1 MLLTVFIN
9 GRAKLPENCEAW
21 NADFDRQTEKS
32 VEDKRMATDLSIENF
47 GSMIDNII
55 AGICFFEYENGKFT
69 PIYINEGFFRMLG
82 YSRVQGMKY
91 VNKVDRSIIPEDLP
105 TFYQAIEDVLKDDG
119 VVDVE
124 FRSVTGNGG
133 LRWLHLRANLYA
145 REGKKYTI
153 VSIVEDV
160 TERKTVEEELQRQAE
175 RLHILSEAEGEKI
188 IDYNVKTDVMTIRA
202 SDDYGMAEDEI
213 LNKYLEKFDESTIFE
228 EDVPYYRAVLDGLMR
243 SPKHDTIEFRVKR
256 FDKDFTWYQLNLT
269 SLLGAE
275 GYVTRIV
282 GRMINI
288 HERKMREMEL
298 LLRAEKDALTGLYN
312 QGATEQLIRSAI
324 EDSGENDLSAMMIID
339 LDNFKEANDLLGHAN
354 GDQLLEQAAGMLDD
368 MFKGGDVIGRI
379 GGDEFLVYMRNL
391 TTISD
396 ADEMAGNIVKK
407 LKFDYDFEG
416 QPIRVTCSV
425 GVAVYP
431 YHGET
436 YEALF
441 EKADRAV
448 YTVKANGKEGY
459 RVYHAASTTVYHA
472 NRKVGYDM
480 AKTLDSERNIEDQVM
495 QILFEDRVLESALRS
510 SIELMTAKYQFH
522 RGYICGNDSLP
533 ISRTI
538 QFSVKG
544 YATGKESDEHYELK
558 RAVNEILYAFF
569 PSVTMIHDYDLVAEE
584 MRDFF
589 RAEGIKSMLYYP
601 LTSKGEFQ
609 GAIVFENH
617 EDVQME
623 LKKSEMEEI
632 RSLFRIMEANIL
644 QIGLMDRLQN
654 FVTQVAVFDNLDSY
668 VYVVNRDTYEISFIN
683 KKVVMNSPDVKIG
696 DICYKALQ
704 NRETPCE
711 NCILKNLDKT
721 DAHCRCTEELFNYSL
736 RSWTRSSASWLEC
749 REEGGLVLINSFDIS
764 EYFMG

>member
-1 MLLTVFIN
+1 
-9 GRAKLPENCEAW
+9 
-21 NADFDRQTEKS
+21 
-32 VEDKRMATDLSIENF
+32 MAIDLSIENF

-55 AGICFFEYENGKFT
+55 AGICFFEYEDGEMT
-69 PIYINEGFFRMLG
+69 PIFVNEGFFRMLG

-91 VNKVDRSIIPEDLP
+91 LEKVERSIIPDDLP
-105 TFYQAIEDVLKDDG
+105 TYRQAIRDVLKDDG
-119 VVDVE
+119 VVDTE
-124 FRSVTGNGG
+124 FRTVTGSGN
-133 LRWLHLRANLYA
+133 LRWLHVRGNLYA
-145 REGKKYTI
+145 REGRKYTI
-153 VSIVEDV
+153 VSVIEDV
-160 TERKTVEEELQRQAE
+160 TERKNVEEELQRQAE

-188 IDYNVKTDVMTIRA
+188 IDYNAKTDVMIIRTN
-202 SDDYGMAEDEI
+202 DEYGMAQDEI
-213 LNKYLEKFDESTIFE
+213 HSRYMQRFNTAMIYK
-228 EDVPYYRAVLDGLMR
+228 EDVAYYKAVLESLLK
-243 SPKHDTIEFRVKR
+243 SPKHDTIEFRIKR
-256 FDKDFTWYQLNLT
+256 FDDDYTWYQANLT

-288 HERKMREMEL
+288 HDKKLKEMEL
-298 LLRAEKDALTGLYN
+298 LVRAEKDALTGIYN
-312 QGATEQLIRSAI
+312 QGATEQLIHNAI
-324 EDSGENDLSAMMIID
+324 EGSKENDLSALMIID

-354 GDQLLEQAAGMLDD
+354 GDELLGKTAEILKE

-391 TTISD
+391 NTISD
-396 ADEMAGNIVKK
+396 ADEMAGNIVKSVR
-407 LKFDYDFEG
+407 YDLEFEG

-431 YHGET
+431 YHGKT
-436 YEALF
+436 YEELF

-448 YTVKANGKEGY
+448 YTVKANGKDGY

-480 AKTLDSERNIEDQVM
+480 TKTIDYDRNIEDQVM
-495 QILFEDRVLESALRS
+495 QILFEDKVLESALRS

-538 QFSVKG
+538 QFTVKK
-544 YATGKESDEHYELK
+544 YATGKEAEEHYDLK
-558 RAVNEILYAFF
+558 RRVNEILYSFF
-569 PSVTMIHDYDLVAEE
+569 PSVAMIHDYDLTADE
-584 MRDFF
+584 MREYF

-601 LTSKGEFQ
+601 LTSQGEFQ

-623 LKKSEMEEI
+623 LSKSEMEEV
-632 RSLFRIMEANIL
+632 RSLFRLMEAHIL

-654 FVTQVAVFDNLDSY
+654 FVAQVAVFDNLDSF
-668 VYVVNRDTYEISFIN
+668 VYVVNPDNHEISFIN
-683 KKVVMNSPDVKIG
+683 KKVLVDSPDVKIG

-704 NRETPCE
+704 NRDTPCE
-711 NCILKNLDKT
+711 NCILRNLDKN
-721 DAHCRCTEELFNYSL
+721 DPHCRCTEELFNYSL
-736 RSWTRSSASWLEC
+736 RSWTRSSVSWLEC
-749 REEGGLVLINSFDIS
+749 RNENGLALINSFDIS

>member
-1 MLLTVFIN
+1 
-9 GRAKLPENCEAW
+9 
-21 NADFDRQTEKS
+21 
-32 VEDKRMATDLSIENF
+32 MAIDLSIENF

-55 AGICFFEYENGKFT
+55 AGICFFEYEDGEMT
-69 PIYINEGFFRMLG
+69 PIFVNEGFFRMLG

-91 VNKVDRSIIPEDLP
+91 LEKVERSIIPDDLP
-105 TFYQAIEDVLKDDG
+105 TYRQAIRDVLKDDG
-119 VVDVE
+119 VVDTE
-124 FRSVTGNGG
+124 FRTVTGSGN
-133 LRWLHLRANLYA
+133 LRWLHVRGNLYA
-145 REGKKYTI
+145 REGRKYTI
-153 VSIVEDV
+153 VSVIEDV
-160 TERKTVEEELQRQAE
+160 TERKNVEEELQRQAE

-188 IDYNVKTDVMTIRA
+188 IDYNAKTDVMIIRTN
-202 SDDYGMAEDEI
+202 DDYGMAQDEI
-213 LNKYLEKFDESTIFE
+213 HSRYMQRFNTAMIYK
-228 EDVPYYRAVLDGLMR
+228 EDVAYYKAVLESLLK
-243 SPKHDTIEFRVKR
+243 SPKHDTIEFRIKR
-256 FDKDFTWYQLNLT
+256 FDDDYTWYQANLT

-288 HERKMREMEL
+288 HDKKLKEMEL
-298 LLRAEKDALTGLYN
+298 LVRAEKDALTGIYN
-312 QGATEQLIRSAI
+312 QGATEQLIHNAI
-324 EDSGENDLSAMMIID
+324 EGSKENDLSALMIID

-354 GDQLLEQAAGMLDD
+354 GDELLGKTAEILKE

-391 TTISD
+391 NTISD
-396 ADEMAGNIVKK
+396 ADEMAGNIVKSVR
-407 LKFDYDFEG
+407 YDLEFEG

-431 YHGET
+431 YHGKT
-436 YEALF
+436 YEELF

-448 YTVKANGKEGY
+448 YTVKANGKDGY

-480 AKTLDSERNIEDQVM
+480 TKTIDYDRNIEDQVM
-495 QILFEDRVLESALRS
+495 QILFEDKVLESALRS

-538 QFSVKG
+538 QFTVKK
-544 YATGKESDEHYELK
+544 YATGKEAEEHYDLK
-558 RAVNEILYAFF
+558 RMVNEILYSFF
-569 PSVTMIHDYDLVAEE
+569 PSVAMIHDYDLTADE
-584 MRDFF
+584 MREYF

-601 LTSKGEFQ
+601 LTSQGEFQ

-623 LKKSEMEEI
+623 LSKSEMEEV
-632 RSLFRIMEANIL
+632 RSLFRLMEAHIL

-654 FVTQVAVFDNLDSY
+654 FVAQVAVFDNLDSF
-668 VYVVNRDTYEISFIN
+668 VYVVNPDNHEISFIN
-683 KKVVMNSPDVKIG
+683 KKVLVDSPDVKIG

-704 NRETPCE
+704 NRDTPCE
-711 NCILKNLDKT
+711 NCILRNLDKN
-721 DAHCRCTEELFNYSL
+721 DPHCRCTEELFNYSL
-736 RSWTRSSASWLEC
+736 RSWTRSSVSWLEC
-749 REEGGLVLINSFDIS
+749 RNENGLALINSFDIS

>member
-1 MLLTVFIN
+1 
-9 GRAKLPENCEAW
+9 
-21 NADFDRQTEKS
+21 
-32 VEDKRMATDLSIENF
+32 MAIDLSIENF

-55 AGICFFEYENGKFT
+55 AGICFFEYEDGEMT
-69 PIYINEGFFRMLG
+69 PIFVNEGFFRMLG

-91 VNKVDRSIIPEDLP
+91 LEKVERSIIPDDLP
-105 TFYQAIEDVLKDDG
+105 TYRQAIRDVLKDDG
-119 VVDVE
+119 VVDTE
-124 FRSVTGNGG
+124 FRTVTGSGN
-133 LRWLHLRANLYA
+133 LRWLHVRGNLYA
-145 REGKKYTI
+145 REGRKYTI
-153 VSIVEDV
+153 VSVIEDV
-160 TERKTVEEELQRQAE
+160 TERKNVEEELQRQAE

-188 IDYNVKTDVMTIRA
+188 IDYNAKTDVMIIRTN
-202 SDDYGMAEDEI
+202 DEYGMAQDEI
-213 LNKYLEKFDESTIFE
+213 HSRYMQRFNTAMIYK
-228 EDVPYYRAVLDGLMR
+228 EDVAYYKAVLESLLK
-243 SPKHDTIEFRVKR
+243 SPKHDTIEFRIKR
-256 FDKDFTWYQLNLT
+256 FDDDYTWYQANLT

-288 HERKMREMEL
+288 HDKKLKEMEL
-298 LLRAEKDALTGLYN
+298 LVRAEKDALTGIYN
-312 QGATEQLIRSAI
+312 QGATEQLIHNAI
-324 EDSGENDLSAMMIID
+324 EGSKENDLSALMIID

-354 GDQLLEQAAGMLDD
+354 GDELLGKTAEILKE

-391 TTISD
+391 NTISD
-396 ADEMAGNIVKK
+396 ADEMAGNIVKSVR
-407 LKFDYDFEG
+407 YDLEFEG
-416 QPIRVTCSV
+416 QPIRVTSSV

-431 YHGET
+431 YHGKT
-436 YEALF
+436 YEELF

-448 YTVKANGKEGY
+448 YTVKANGKDGY

-480 AKTLDSERNIEDQVM
+480 TKTIDYDRNIEDQVM
-495 QILFEDRVLESALRS
+495 QILFEDKVLESALRS

-538 QFSVKG
+538 QFTVKK
-544 YATGKESDEHYELK
+544 YATGKEAEEHYDLK
-558 RAVNEILYAFF
+558 RMVNEILYSFF
-569 PSVTMIHDYDLVAEE
+569 PSVAMIHDYDLTADE
-584 MRDFF
+584 MREYF

-601 LTSKGEFQ
+601 LTSQGEFQ

-623 LKKSEMEEI
+623 LSKSEMEEV
-632 RSLFRIMEANIL
+632 RSLFRLMEAHIL

-654 FVTQVAVFDNLDSY
+654 FVAQVAVFDNLDSF
-668 VYVVNRDTYEISFIN
+668 VYVVNPDNHEISFIN
-683 KKVVMNSPDVKIG
+683 KKVLVDSPDVKIG

-704 NRETPCE
+704 NRDTPCE
-711 NCILKNLDKT
+711 NCILRNLDKN
-721 DAHCRCTEELFNYSL
+721 DPHCRCTEELFNYSL
-736 RSWTRSSASWLEC
+736 RSWTRSSVSWLEC
-749 REEGGLVLINSFDIS
+749 RNENGLALINSFDIS

>member
-1 MLLTVFIN
+1 
-9 GRAKLPENCEAW
+9 
-21 NADFDRQTEKS
+21 
-32 VEDKRMATDLSIENF
+32 MAIDLSIENF

-55 AGICFFEYENGKFT
+55 AGICFFEYEDGEMT
-69 PIYINEGFFRMLG
+69 PIFVNEGFFRMLG

-91 VNKVDRSIIPEDLP
+91 LEKVERSIIPDDLP
-105 TFYQAIEDVLKDDG
+105 TYRQAIRDVLKDDG
-119 VVDVE
+119 VVDTE
-124 FRSVTGNGG
+124 FRTVTGSGN
-133 LRWLHLRANLYA
+133 LRWLHVRGNLYA
-145 REGKKYTI
+145 REGRKYTI
-153 VSIVEDV
+153 VSVIEDV
-160 TERKTVEEELQRQAE
+160 TERKNVEEELQRQAE

-188 IDYNVKTDVMTIRA
+188 IDYNAKTDVMIIRTN
-202 SDDYGMAEDEI
+202 DEYGMAQDEI
-213 LNKYLEKFDESTIFE
+213 HSRYMQRFNTAMIYK
-228 EDVPYYRAVLDGLMR
+228 EDVAYYKAVLESLLK
-243 SPKHDTIEFRVKR
+243 SPKHDTIEFRIKR
-256 FDKDFTWYQLNLT
+256 FDDDYTWYQANLT

-288 HERKMREMEL
+288 HDKKLKEMEL
-298 LLRAEKDALTGLYN
+298 LVRAEKDALTGIYN
-312 QGATEQLIRSAI
+312 QGATEQLIHNAI
-324 EDSGENDLSAMMIID
+324 EGSKENDLSALMIID

-354 GDQLLEQAAGMLDD
+354 GDELLGKTAEILKE

-391 TTISD
+391 NTISD
-396 ADEMAGNIVKK
+396 ADEMAGNIVKSVR
-407 LKFDYDFEG
+407 YDLEFEG

-431 YHGET
+431 YHGKT
-436 YEALF
+436 YEELF

-448 YTVKANGKEGY
+448 YTVKANGKDGY

-480 AKTLDSERNIEDQVM
+480 TKTIDYDRNIEDQVM
-495 QILFEDRVLESALRS
+495 QILFEDKVLESALRS

-538 QFSVKG
+538 QFTVKK
-544 YATGKESDEHYELK
+544 YATGKEAEEHYDLK
-558 RAVNEILYAFF
+558 RMVNEILYSFF
-569 PSVTMIHDYDLVAEE
+569 PSVAMIHDYDLTADE
-584 MRDFF
+584 MREYF

-601 LTSKGEFQ
+601 LTSQGEFQ

-623 LKKSEMEEI
+623 LSKSEMEEV
-632 RSLFRIMEANIL
+632 RSLFRLMEAHIL

-654 FVTQVAVFDNLDSY
+654 FVAQVAVFDNLDSF
-668 VYVVNRDTYEISFIN
+668 VYVVNPDNHEISFIN
-683 KKVVMNSPDVKIG
+683 KKVLVDSPDVKIG

-704 NRETPCE
+704 NRDTPCE
-711 NCILKNLDKT
+711 NCILRNLDKN
-721 DAHCRCTEELFNYSL
+721 DPHCRCTEELFNYSL
-736 RSWTRSSASWLEC
+736 RAG
-749 REEGGLVLINSFDIS
+749 REAA
-764 EYFMG
+764 

>member
-1 MLLTVFIN
+1 
-9 GRAKLPENCEAW
+9 
-21 NADFDRQTEKS
+21 
-32 VEDKRMATDLSIENF
+32 MAIDLSIENF

-55 AGICFFEYENGKFT
+55 AGICFFEYEDGEMT
-69 PIYINEGFFRMLG
+69 PIFVNEGFFRMLG

-91 VNKVDRSIIPEDLP
+91 LEKVERSIIPDDLP
-105 TFYQAIEDVLKDDG
+105 TYRQAIRDVLKDDG
-119 VVDVE
+119 VVDTE
-124 FRSVTGNGG
+124 FRTVTGSGN
-133 LRWLHLRANLYA
+133 LRWLHVRGNLYA
-145 REGKKYTI
+145 REGRKYTI
-153 VSIVEDV
+153 VSVIEDV
-160 TERKTVEEELQRQAE
+160 TERKNVEEELQRQAE

-188 IDYNVKTDVMTIRA
+188 IDYNAKTDVMIIRTN
-202 SDDYGMAEDEI
+202 DEYGMAQDEI
-213 LNKYLEKFDESTIFE
+213 HSRYMQRFNTAMIYK
-228 EDVPYYRAVLDGLMR
+228 EDVAYYKAVLESLLK
-243 SPKHDTIEFRVKR
+243 SPKHDTIEFRIKR
-256 FDKDFTWYQLNLT
+256 FDDDYTWYQANLT

-288 HERKMREMEL
+288 HDKKLKEMEL
-298 LLRAEKDALTGLYN
+298 LVRAEKDALTGIYN
-312 QGATEQLIRSAI
+312 QGATEQLIHNAI
-324 EDSGENDLSAMMIID
+324 EGSKENDLSALMIID

-354 GDQLLEQAAGMLDD
+354 GDELLGKTAEILKE

-391 TTISD
+391 NTISD
-396 ADEMAGNIVKK
+396 ADEMAGNIVKSVR
-407 LKFDYDFEG
+407 YDLEFEG

-431 YHGET
+431 YHGKT
-436 YEALF
+436 YEELF

-448 YTVKANGKEGY
+448 YTVKANGKDGY

-480 AKTLDSERNIEDQVM
+480 TKTIDYDRNIEDQVM
-495 QILFEDRVLESALRS
+495 QILFEDKVLESALRS

-538 QFSVKG
+538 QFTVKK
-544 YATGKESDEHYELK
+544 YATGKEAEEHYDLK
-558 RAVNEILYAFF
+558 RMVNEILYSFF
-569 PSVTMIHDYDLVAEE
+569 PSVAMIHDYDLTAEE
-584 MRDFF
+584 MREYF

-601 LTSKGEFQ
+601 LTSQGEFQ

-623 LKKSEMEEI
+623 LSKSEMEEV
-632 RSLFRIMEANIL
+632 RSLFRLMEAHIL

-654 FVTQVAVFDNLDSY
+654 FVAQVAVFDNLDSF
-668 VYVVNRDTYEISFIN
+668 VYVVNPDNHEISFIN
-683 KKVVMNSPDVKIG
+683 KKVLVDSPDVKIG

-704 NRETPCE
+704 NRDTPCE
-711 NCILKNLDKT
+711 NCILRNLDKN
-721 DAHCRCTEELFNYSL
+721 DPHCRCTEELFNYSL
-736 RSWTRSSASWLEC
+736 RSWTRSSVSWLEC
-749 REEGGLVLINSFDIS
+749 RNENGLALINSFDIS

>member
-1 MLLTVFIN
+1 
-9 GRAKLPENCEAW
+9 
-21 NADFDRQTEKS
+21 
-32 VEDKRMATDLSIENF
+32 MAIDLSIENF

-55 AGICFFEYENGKFT
+55 AGICFFEYEDGEMT
-69 PIYINEGFFRMLG
+69 PIFVNEGFFRMLG

-91 VNKVDRSIIPEDLP
+91 LEKVERSIIPDDLP
-105 TFYQAIEDVLKDDG
+105 TYRQAIRDVLKDDG
-119 VVDVE
+119 VVDTE
-124 FRSVTGNGG
+124 FRTVTGSGN
-133 LRWLHLRANLYA
+133 LRWLHVRGNLYV
-145 REGKKYTI
+145 REGRKYTI
-153 VSIVEDV
+153 VSVIEDV
-160 TERKTVEEELQRQAE
+160 TERKNVEEELQRQAE

-188 IDYNVKTDVMTIRA
+188 IDYNAKTDVMIIRTN
-202 SDDYGMAEDEI
+202 DEYGMAQDEI
-213 LNKYLEKFDESTIFE
+213 HSRYMQRFNTAMIYK
-228 EDVPYYRAVLDGLMR
+228 EDVAYYKAVLESLLK
-243 SPKHDTIEFRVKR
+243 SPKHDTIEFRIKR
-256 FDKDFTWYQLNLT
+256 FDDDYTWYQANLT

-288 HERKMREMEL
+288 HDKKLKEMEL
-298 LLRAEKDALTGLYN
+298 LVRAEKDALTGIYN
-312 QGATEQLIRSAI
+312 QGATEQLIHNAI
-324 EDSGENDLSAMMIID
+324 EGSKENDLSALMIID

-354 GDQLLEQAAGMLDD
+354 GDELLGKTAEILKE

-391 TTISD
+391 NTISD
-396 ADEMAGNIVKK
+396 ADEMAGNIVKSVR
-407 LKFDYDFEG
+407 YDLEFEG

-431 YHGET
+431 YHGKT
-436 YEALF
+436 YEELF

-448 YTVKANGKEGY
+448 YTVKANGKDGY

-480 AKTLDSERNIEDQVM
+480 TKTIDYDRNIEDQVM
-495 QILFEDRVLESALRS
+495 QILFEDKVLESALRS

-538 QFSVKG
+538 QFTVKK
-544 YATGKESDEHYELK
+544 YATGKEAEEHYDLK
-558 RAVNEILYAFF
+558 RMVNEILYSFF
-569 PSVTMIHDYDLVAEE
+569 PSVAMIHDYDLTADE
-584 MRDFF
+584 MREYF

-601 LTSKGEFQ
+601 LTSQGEFQ

-623 LKKSEMEEI
+623 LSKSEMEEV
-632 RSLFRIMEANIL
+632 RSLFRLMEAHIL

-654 FVTQVAVFDNLDSY
+654 FVAQVAVFDNLDSF
-668 VYVVNRDTYEISFIN
+668 VYVVNPDNHEISFIN
-683 KKVVMNSPDVKIG
+683 KKVLVDSPDVKIG

-704 NRETPCE
+704 NRDTPCE
-711 NCILKNLDKT
+711 NCILRNLDKN
-721 DAHCRCTEELFNYSL
+721 DPHCRCTEELFNYSL
-736 RSWTRSSASWLEC
+736 RSWTRSSVSWLEC
-749 REEGGLVLINSFDIS
+749 RNENGLALINSFDIS